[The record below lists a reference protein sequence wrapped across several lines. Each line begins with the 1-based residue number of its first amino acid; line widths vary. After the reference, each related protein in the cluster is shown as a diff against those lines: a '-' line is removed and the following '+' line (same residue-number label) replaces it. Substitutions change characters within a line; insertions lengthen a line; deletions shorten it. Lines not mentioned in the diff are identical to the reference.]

1 MHPQRRAVVVN
12 SASCMD
18 GWDTMCELLEM
29 FFPGQAQD
37 PVHRTCLGKCEI
49 WSDTA
54 SNVDSIRVSLYG
66 KPREF

>member
-1 MHPQRRAVVVN
+1 
-12 SASCMD
+12 MD

>member
-1 MHPQRRAVVVN
+1 MIQIEKVQP
-12 SASCMD
+12 
-18 GWDTMCELLEM
+18 GDTLVWM
-29 FFPGQAQD
+29 
-37 PVHRTCLGKCEI
+37 GKCEI

>member
-1 MHPQRRAVVVN
+1 
-12 SASCMD
+12 
-18 GWDTMCELLEM
+18 MCELLEM

-54 SNVDSIRVSLYG
+54 SNVDSIHPFMENPESSE
-66 KPREF
+66 K